1 MNSALRSL
9 TCSLPRLASRST
21 STTFTRPFTLSHI
34 RMSAPSVPVPTD
46 FNADLYSPLAQA
58 DPEIQALIDRETY
71 RQFRGLELIASE
83 NLTSLAVMEANGSM
97 FTNKYSEGLPG
108 ARYYGGNEVVDELEV
123 LCQNRALAAFHL
135 DGAEWGVNVQPYSG
149 STANFA
155 AFTALIQPQDRIMGL
170 GLADGGHLT
179 HGAFTPKRN
188 ISASSI
194 YFQSLPYQV
203 DPATGLIDYDA
214 LEKNANL
221 FKPRILIC
229 GASAYPRDF
238 DYARLRKIADL
249 NGSYLMMDMAHISG
263 LVAAQV
269 QNDPFKY
276 CDVVCTTTHKTLRGP
291 RAGLIFFNK
300 TKESD
305 IEKRIND
312 AVFPACQGGPHNNTI
327 AAVAVALKQVNT
339 QAFRDYAAQIIA
351 NTKTIAKVLSSH
363 DYKLQTD
370 GSDNHLVLWDLRPLG
385 LSGSKIEKICDLAH
399 ITLNKN
405 SVPGDKSAMVPGGVR
420 VGTNALTSRSMK
432 EPEMEVVAEFLHRA
446 VQIALQAQ
454 EESGSKKLVD
464 FVKTVTEGEGA
475 SRKALQQLSHD
486 VNTFA
491 EKFPLPGVP
500 DSASIKRVEA

>member
-1 MNSALRSL
+1 MLNSAKLLARPLIRSIPTRL
-9 TCSLPRLASRST
+9 NRSSALPRAFHFSAT
-21 STTFTRPFTLSHI
+21 
-34 RMSAPSVPVPTD
+34 MSAAIPIPND
-46 FNADLYSPLAQA
+46 FNKDLYAPLAQA

-123 LCQNRALAAFHL
+123 LCQKRALEAFHL
-135 DGAEWGVNVQPYSG
+135 ESKTWGVNVQPYSG

-155 AFTALIQPQDRIMGL
+155 AFTALIEPQDRIMGL

-179 HGAFTPKRN
+179 HGAYTPKRK
-188 ISASSI
+188 ISSSSI

-229 GASAYPRDF
+229 GASAYPRDWDF
-238 DYARLRKIADL
+238 ARLRKIADI

-269 QNDPFKY
+269 QNNPFEY
-276 CDVVCTTTHKTLRGP
+276 CDVVTTTTHKTLRGP
-291 RAGLIFFNK
+291 RAGLIFFRK
-300 TKESD
+300 DKDSE

-327 AAVAVALKQVNT
+327 AGIAVALKQVASP
-339 QAFRDYAAQIIA
+339 AFKEYATQIIK
-351 NTKTIAKVLSSH
+351 NTKTIASELLKH
-363 DYKLQTD
+363 DYKLQTS

-385 LSGSKIEKICDLAH
+385 LTGSKIEKICDLAH

-405 SVPGDKSAMVPGGVR
+405 SVPGDKSATVPGGVR

-432 EPEMEVVAEFLHRA
+432 EAEMVTVSEFLHRA

-454 EESGSKKLVD
+454 TEAGSKLLKD
-464 FVKTVTEGEGA
+464 FVKVVTEGEGE
-475 SRKALQQLSHD
+475 SRKALLQLAAD
-486 VNTFA
+486 VNAFA
-491 EKFPLPGVP
+491 EKYPLPGVP
-500 DSASIKRVEA
+500 DSSSIKRIE

>member
-1 MNSALRSL
+1 
-9 TCSLPRLASRST
+9 
-21 STTFTRPFTLSHI
+21 
-34 RMSAPSVPVPTD
+34 MSAPKVAIPDD
-46 FNADLYSPLAQA
+46 FNACLYQSLGEA
-58 DPEIQALIDRETY
+58 DPEVQALVDRETY

-123 LCQNRALAAFHL
+123 LCQQRALAAFNVSP
-135 DGAEWGVNVQPYSG
+135 EQWGVNVQPYSG

-170 GLADGGHLT
+170 GLPDGGHLT

-203 DPATGLIDYDA
+203 DPATGLIDYDG
-214 LEKNANL
+214 LEKNATL

-238 DYARLRKIADL
+238 DYERLRKIADI

-269 QNDPFKY
+269 TNDPFKY

-291 RAGLIFFNK
+291 RAGLIFFRK
-300 TKESD
+300 DKEAD
-305 IEKRIND
+305 LEKRIND

-327 AAVAVALKQVNT
+327 AGIAVALKQVNT
-339 QAFRDYAAQIIA
+339 QEFKDYAKQIIT
-351 NTKTIAKVLSSH
+351 NTKTIAKSLLSH
-363 DYKLQTD
+363 DYKLQTG

-385 LSGSKIEKICDLAH
+385 LTGSKIEKICDLAH

-405 SVPGDKSAMVPGGVR
+405 AVPGDKSALVPGGVR

-432 EPEMEVVAEFLHRA
+432 EAEMEIVAEFLHRA

-454 EESGSKKLVD
+454 EEAGSKKLAD
-464 FVKTVTEGEGA
+464 FVKVVTEGNGA
-475 SRKALQQLSHD
+475 SKQALTQLSKD
-486 VNTFA
+486 VNEFA
-491 EKFPLPGVP
+491 EKYPLPGVP
-500 DSASIKRVEA
+500 DSSTIKRV

>member
-1 MNSALRSL
+1 
-9 TCSLPRLASRST
+9 
-21 STTFTRPFTLSHI
+21 
-34 RMSAPSVPVPTD
+34 MSAAVPIPND
-46 FNADLYSPLAQA
+46 FNKGLYTTLAEE
-58 DPEIQALIDRETY
+58 DPEVQALVDRETY

-108 ARYYGGNEVVDELEV
+108 ARYYGGNEVTDELEV
-123 LCQNRALAAFHL
+123 LCQKRALQAFHL
-135 DGAEWGVNVQPYSG
+135 EDKTWGVNVQPYSG

-155 AFTALIQPQDRIMGL
+155 TFTALIQPQDRIMGL

-179 HGAFTPKRN
+179 HGAYTPKRK

-214 LEKNANL
+214 LEKNALL

-229 GASAYPRDF
+229 GASAYPRDW
-238 DYARLRKIADL
+238 DYKRLRKIADL

-269 QNDPFKY
+269 QNDPFEY

-291 RAGLIFFNK
+291 RAGLIFFRK
-300 TKESD
+300 DKEAD

-327 AAVAVALKQVNT
+327 AGIAVALKQ
-339 QAFRDYAAQIIA
+339 AASPEFKEYATQIIK
-351 NTKTIAKVLSSH
+351 NTKTIAEELLKH
-363 DYKLQTD
+363 DYKLQTS
-370 GSDNHLVLWDLRPLG
+370 GSENHLVLWDLRPLG
-385 LSGSKIEKICDLAH
+385 LTGSKIEKICDMCE

-405 SVPGDKSAMVPGGVR
+405 SVPGDKSATVPGGVR

-432 EPEMEVVAEFLHRA
+432 EPEMVKVADFLHRA
-446 VQIALQAQ
+446 VQIGLQAQ
-454 EESGSKKLVD
+454 TESGSKLLKD
-464 FVKTVTEGEGA
+464 FVATISGSGA
-475 SRKALQQLSHD
+475 SAEALKQLKQE
-486 VNTFA
+486 VEAFA
-491 EKFPLPGVP
+491 TQFPLPGIP
-500 DSASIKRVEA
+500 DSSKIKRVH

>member
-1 MNSALRSL
+1 M
-9 TCSLPRLASRST
+9 
-21 STTFTRPFTLSHI
+21 STT
-34 RMSAPSVPVPTD
+34 AVPIPND
-46 FNADLYSPLAQA
+46 FNKDLYTTLAEA
-58 DPEIQALIDRETY
+58 DPEVQALVDRETF

-123 LCQNRALAAFHL
+123 LCQKRALQAFHL
-135 DGAEWGVNVQPYSG
+135 EDKTWGVNVQPYSG

-155 AFTALIQPQDRIMGL
+155 TFTALIQPQDRIMGL

-179 HGAFTPKRN
+179 HGAYTPKKK

-214 LEKNANL
+214 LEKNALL

-229 GASAYPRDF
+229 GASAYPRDW
-238 DYARLRKIADL
+238 DYKRLRKIADL

-269 QNDPFKY
+269 QNDPFEY

-291 RAGLIFFNK
+291 RAGLIFFRK
-300 TKESD
+300 DKESD

-327 AAVAVALKQVNT
+327 AGIAVALKQAATPAFKEYATQIIKNT
-339 QAFRDYAAQIIA
+339 Q
-351 NTKTIAKVLSSH
+351 TIAAELMKH
-363 DYKLQTD
+363 DYKLCTS
-370 GSDNHLVLWDLRPLG
+370 GSENHLVLWDLRPLG
-385 LSGSKIEKICDLAH
+385 LTGSKIEKICDLAE

-405 SVPGDKSAMVPGGVR
+405 SVPGDKSAVVPGGVR

-432 EPEMEVVAEFLHRA
+432 EPEMVKVAEFLHRA
-446 VQIALQAQ
+446 VQISLQAQ
-454 EESGSKKLVD
+454 QESGSKLLKD
-464 FVKTVTEGEGA
+464 FVSTITGSGA
-475 SRKALQQLSHD
+475 SAEALKTLKQEVED
-486 VNTFA
+486 FA
-491 EKFPLPGVP
+491 TQYPLPGIP
-500 DSASIKRVEA
+500 DSSKIKRSH

>member
-1 MNSALRSL
+1 MA
-9 TCSLPRLASRST
+9 ASI
-21 STTFTRPFTLSHI
+21 PI
-34 RMSAPSVPVPTD
+34 PTD
-46 FNADLYSPLAQA
+46 YNKDLYTPLAKA
-58 DPEIQALIDRETY
+58 DPEVQALIDRETY

-135 DGAEWGVNVQPYSG
+135 DGAKWGINVQPYSG

-155 AFTALIQPQDRIMGL
+155 AFTALIQPHDRIMGL

-179 HGAFTPKRN
+179 HGAFTPKRK

-194 YFQSLPYQV
+194 YFEPLPYQV
-203 DPATGLIDYDA
+203 DPGTGLIDYDA
-214 LEKNANL
+214 LEKNVNL

-229 GASAYPRDF
+229 GASAYPRDWDF
-238 DYARLRKIADL
+238 ARLRKIADI

-269 QNDPFKY
+269 QNDPFEY
-276 CDVVCTTTHKTLRGP
+276 CDVVTTTTHKTLRGP
-291 RAGLIFFNK
+291 RAGLIFFRK
-300 TKESD
+300 DKEAD
-305 IEKRIND
+305 LEKRIND

-327 AAVAVALKQVNT
+327 AAIAVALKQAAT
-339 QAFRDYAAQIIA
+339 PEFKEYASQVIA
-351 NTKTIAKVLSSH
+351 NTRTIAKELVAKG
-363 DYKLQTD
+363 YKLQTD

-385 LSGSKIEKICDLAH
+385 LTGSKVETLCDRLH

-405 SVPGDKSAMVPGGVR
+405 GVPGDKSAVTPGGVR
-420 VGTNALTSRSMK
+420 VGSNALTSRSMK
-432 EPEMEVVAEFLHRA
+432 EAEMVKVASFLDRA

-454 EESGSKKLVD
+454 KEAGSKLLKEFLTKL
-464 FVKTVTEGEGA
+464 EGEGEA
-475 SRKALQQLSHD
+475 AQQLKQLKQEVED
-486 VNTFA
+486 FA
-491 EKFPLPGVP
+491 TQFPLPGVP
-500 DSASIKRVEA
+500 DSASIKRVE